1 MLAAGRSENANDKMM
16 DTVKQV
22 TPVIDWTR
30 GDTLGL
36 QLPAHGV
43 ALCAGGATFLTEAFR
58 ATGALSA
65 TNSVAAITRFEE
77 CPGGSTGRKLLL
89 SVRYAQPAPD
99 LHEDFFVKFSR
110 DFDDTQRDG
119 ARIQMEREV
128 QFALLS
134 RAPGFPIAVPV
145 CYFADYHHASGTG
158 IMISQRVAFGS
169 TGIEPHY
176 EKCLDYQMPEQLQ
189 HYQALV
195 RALARLAGTHKS
207 GRLPASVARDFPFD
221 ASQLAVSRREPYTPQ
236 QISNR
241 VARYADFAAAY
252 PRLLPDNIRSPAF
265 LARLADEA
273 PRFMSLVPRA
283 MDTLAS
289 EQTLIAL
296 CHWNA
301 NVDNAWFCRSVSGE
315 LECGL
320 MDWGNVSQMNV
331 AMALWGCL
339 SAAETDLWD
348 QHLHELLELFVFEYA
363 RYGGPDISAQKLKLH
378 LLLYAAAMG
387 LAWLLDAPSLLTR
400 LVPDIAEVESRF
412 DVRIAGNEAARAQL
426 QFLTVFLNLWETQD
440 MASVLSQL
448 STFDGRDSES
458 SHGSEC

>member
-1 MLAAGRSENANDKMM
+1 MT
-16 DTVKQV
+16 DTVKQA
-22 TPVIDWTR
+22 TPVIDWTG

-36 QLPAHGV
+36 ELPAHSA
-43 ALCAGGATFLTEAFR
+43 ALREGGATFLTEAFQ

-65 TNSVAAITRFEE
+65 TNSVATITHFEQ

-89 SVRYAQPAPD
+89 SVRYAHPAPD
-99 LHEDFFVKFSR
+99 LHEDLFVKFSR
-110 DFDDTQRDG
+110 DFDDPLRDG

-134 RAPGFPIAVPV
+134 RVPGFPIAVPN
-145 CYFADYHHASGTG
+145 CYFADFHRASGTG

-169 TGIEPHY
+169 EGIEPHY
-176 EKCLDYQMPEQLQ
+176 EKCLDYRMPELLQ
-189 HYQALV
+189 HYKALV
-195 RALARLAGTHKS
+195 RSLARLAGTHKA
-207 GRLPASVARDFPFD
+207 GRLPPSVERDFPFD
-221 ASQLAVSRREPYTPQ
+221 ASQLAVSRRAPYTPQ
-236 QISNR
+236 QIRNR

-252 PRLLPDNIRSPAF
+252 PRLLPDNIRSPEF

-283 MDTLAS
+283 MDKLAS
-289 EQTLIAL
+289 EQNLIAL

-301 NVDNAWFCRSVSGE
+301 NIDNAWFRRNPSGE

-339 SAAETDLWD
+339 SAAETELWD
-348 QHLHELLELFVFEYA
+348 RHLQELLDLFVLEYTSC
-363 RYGGPDISAQKLKLH
+363 GGLEVSTGNLKLH

-387 LAWLLDAPSLLTR
+387 LAWLLDAPALLTR
-400 LVPDIAEVESRF
+400 LVPDLAEVESRF
-412 DVRIAGNEAARAQL
+412 DARIAGNEAARAQL
-426 QFLTVFLNLWETQD
+426 QFMTVFLNLWETQD
-440 MASVLSQL
+440 MADVLRQL
-448 STFDGRDSES
+448 STCGGQVGRTPHSPDGSDILVL
-458 SHGSEC
+458 

>member
-1 MLAAGRSENANDKMM
+1 MT
-16 DTVKQV
+16 DTQDHSA
-22 TPVIDWTR
+22 TVIDWAR
-30 GDTLGL
+30 GDALDL
-36 QLPAHGV
+36 DFPAHGD
-43 ALCAGGATFLTEAFR
+43 ALRAASEGFLTQAFR
-58 ATGALSA
+58 TTGALSA
-65 TNSVAAITRFEE
+65 TNSIAAITHFEE
-77 CPGGSTGRKLLL
+77 CSGGSTGRKLLL
-89 SVRYAQPAPD
+89 SVRYAQPAHD
-99 LHEDFFVKFSR
+99 LHEDLFVNFSR
-110 DFDDTQRDG
+110 DFDDTLRDG

-145 CYFADYHHASGTG
+145 CYFADFHHASGTG
-158 IMISQRVAFGS
+158 ILISQRVAFGIE
-169 TGIEPHY
+169 GIEPLY
-176 EKCLDYQMPEQLQ
+176 EKCLDYRMPEPLL
-189 HYQALV
+189 HYRALV
-195 RALARLAGTHKS
+195 HALAHLAGTHKA
-207 GRLPASVARDFPFD
+207 GRLPPFVERDFPFD

-241 VARYADFAAAY
+241 VARYADFAATY
-252 PRLLPDNIRSPAF
+252 PRLLPENIRSPGF

-273 PRFMSLVPRA
+273 PRFMSLAPGA
-283 MDTLAS
+283 MDKLAS
-289 EQTLIAL
+289 EQNLIAL

-301 NVDNAWFCRSVSGE
+301 NVDNGWFWRNAAGE

-348 QHLHELLELFVFEYA
+348 KHLHELLDLFVFEYA
-363 RYGGPDISAQKLKLH
+363 SCGGPDISTQNLKLH

-400 LVPDIAEVESRF
+400 LVPDLAEVESRF
-412 DVRIAGNEAARAQL
+412 DVRIAGNETARAQL

-440 MASVLSQL
+440 MASVLRQL
-448 STFDGRDSES
+448 STFDGQVGRAPHRSE
-458 SHGSEC
+458 G